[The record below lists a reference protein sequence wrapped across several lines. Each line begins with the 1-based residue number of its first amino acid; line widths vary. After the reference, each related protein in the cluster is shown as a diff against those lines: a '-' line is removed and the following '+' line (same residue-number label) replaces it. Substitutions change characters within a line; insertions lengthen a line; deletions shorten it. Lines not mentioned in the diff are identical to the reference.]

1 MDGFRD
7 LRLFLHVA
15 QTLNFGRSSLDCH
28 VSPATLTRAIQ
39 RLETETGHHLLDRG
53 PRGVALTAEGIRFRD
68 YAGDALALWARYH
81 STDEAPA
88 GLRGRLSIFATVTAC
103 QTILPTLLR
112 PFRDAHPEAHL
123 ELHTGDAAAALARL
137 DEGAVDL
144 AVAALPARLPEPIVS
159 RTITT
164 TPLVF
169 VAAAGANTQ
178 SWPQGPVVLP
188 HSGVAR
194 DTARRWFRAQRITP
208 ELAAEPDSH
217 EALLTLVAL
226 GYGVGIVPR
235 LVLDS
240 SAVAGRLVTLPADP
254 PLEPF
259 TIGLCARRTDLHR
272 PLISAL
278 WTGPMS
284 SAHEHG
290 QFLRPGTA
298 RDEKG

>member
-15 QTLNFGRSSLDCH
+15 ETLNFGRSSLDCH

-39 RLETETGHHLLDRG
+39 RLETETGRRLLDRG
-53 PRGVALTAEGIRFRD
+53 PRGVALTAAGIRFRD
-68 YAGDALALWARYH
+68 YARDALALWARYH
-81 STDEAPA
+81 ATDEAPA

-112 PFRDAHPEAHL
+112 PFRDAHPEAQL

-144 AVAALPARLPEPIVS
+144 AVAALPPRLPQPIVS
-159 RTITT
+159 RIITA

-169 VAAAGANTQ
+169 IAAAGADTH
-178 SWPQGPVVLP
+178 SWQRGPFVLP
-188 HSGVAR
+188 RSGLAR

-226 GYGVGIVPR
+226 GYGIGIVPQ
-235 LVLDS
+235 LVLD
-240 SAVAGRLVTLPADP
+240 ATTITDQLITLPADP
-254 PLEPF
+254 PPEPF
-259 TIGLCARRTDLHR
+259 TLGLCARRIDLHR

-278 WTGPMS
+278 WTHIPVPPATDSG
-284 SAHEHG
+284 G
-290 QFLRPGTA
+290 R
-298 RDEKG
+298 